1 MVTFYELKDFIC
13 RVFGDRQNEVDDGDI
28 TGIVRTVS
36 RSHYSNVRFVLK
48 NDELKN
54 IFDRVNIAQTQ
65 GLDLY
70 VDSKYEV
77 AVNLDRSILRLELPQ
92 ISVDEENDI
101 EYEIS
106 LCSIEYCIF
115 LLIQLMEK
123 CKQENGGRVLLPA
136 RFRRRYAYW
145 IGSSV

>member
-1 MVTFYELKDFIC
+1 M
-13 RVFGDRQNEVDDGDI
+13 
-28 TGIVRTVS
+28 
-36 RSHYSNVRFVLK
+36 
-48 NDELKN
+48 
-54 IFDRVNIAQTQ
+54 NIAQTQ

-77 AVNLDRSILRLELPQ
+77 AVNLDRSILRQELPQ

-115 LLIQLMEK
+115 FL
-123 CKQENGGRVLLPA
+123 
-136 RFRRRYAYW
+136 Y
-145 IGSSV
+145 S